1 MRAGTRASPQR
12 VTVAPPSMQQLQL
25 LEFSEAGHI
34 PEAFHQTWM
43 MRRAILVR
51 PGLRVDRLRR
61 AVEKVVARHES
72 LRMRFVYERNTW
84 SVIVDSVNTNSFVEE
99 DIGPIEEGDLQRVVA
114 DRLAP
119 LLDPLTGPLLEVRL
133 LRCGEQGD
141 VLLLRGHHLILDA
154 WSMALVL
161 GDVIR
166 SYVGIPLGRP
176 SAMNHERFLREFTGH
191 GKPALL
197 AERET
202 YFRKLLLPAPPLPK
216 LGRASKGLE
225 PNLNDV
231 AVGPGAECTIG
242 ASLESRKQ
250 LLKRAKGAAVTENA
264 LFLAAYAKA
273 LGQFGDVDD
282 VQINIAVAN
291 RTDRALHDY
300 VGWANAMMPIRC
312 KLRPGVG
319 VEELARDLYAQ
330 YLRSA
335 AHLPIDFAYQNRSG
349 SLRQEQIEA
358 GAFPK
363 QFEGGPL
370 APEGMYKSVPLAS
383 TLFGS
388 GNSSIK
394 LMGIEIGSFPL
405 DSISYDVINELELR
419 TDGTGDQYKFIA
431 IYDETAFD
439 RPEIE
444 DLVHMVIKNM
454 GMEPEPRK
462 ETPRSKK

>member
-1 MRAGTRASPQR
+1 
-12 VTVAPPSMQQLQL
+12 
-25 LEFSEAGHI
+25 
-34 PEAFHQTWM
+34 
-43 MRRAILVR
+43 MRRAIAVR
-51 PGLRVDRLRR
+51 PGLRVERLRR

-72 LRMRFVYERNTW
+72 LRMRFVYDRKRW
-84 SVIVDSVNTNSFVEE
+84 GVVVDSANPKVFVEE
-99 DIGPIEEGDLQRVVA
+99 NIGQVEEQDRQRVVA

-119 LLDPLTGPLLEVRL
+119 LLDPLAGPLLEIRL
-133 LRCGEQGD
+133 LRFGEQGD

-161 GDVIR
+161 GDILR

-176 SAMNHERFLREFTGH
+176 SAMNHERFMREFTGH
-191 GKPALL
+191 GNPALL
-197 AERET
+197 AEREG

-225 PNLNDV
+225 PNFNDI
-231 AVGPGAECTIG
+231 AVGPGAEYAAGT
-242 ASLESRKQ
+242 SLESRKQ
-250 LLKRAKGAAVTENA
+250 LLKRAKNAAVTENA
-264 LFLAAYAKA
+264 LFLAAYAMA
-273 LGQFGDVDD
+273 LGQVGDVDD
-282 VQINIAVAN
+282 VQLNIAVAN

-312 KLRPGVG
+312 KLRPGID

-330 YLRSA
+330 YVQSA

-370 APEGMYKSVPLAS
+370 APEGMFKSVPLAS
-383 TLFGS
+383 TLFGP
-388 GNSSIK
+388 GNPSIK
-394 LMGIEIGSFPL
+394 LMGIEIATLPL
-405 DSISYDVINELELR
+405 DSIPYNVINELELR
-419 TDGTGDQYKFIA
+419 TDGTGDEYKFIA

-439 RPEIE
+439 RPEIQN
-444 DLVHMVIKNM
+444 LVHMVIENM
-454 GMEPEPRK
+454 GLEPQQRK
-462 ETPRSKK
+462 GASRSKR